1 MPNRNESNP
10 SNTDNKVDVR
20 NLTKIFGADPQAA
33 LDQLERGADK
43 DKIFEKTGNVVAV
56 SNVSFSVEPGQIF
69 VVMGLSGSGKS
80 TLIRCVNRLIAPTSG
95 QVRIDGEDIV
105 EVDDA
110 RLREIRL
117 NKVAMVF
124 QHFALFPHRTV
135 VDNVAFGL
143 KIRGLPAEERRE
155 KAIEALDRVGLKSWA
170 DSAPD
175 TLSGGMKQRV
185 GLARALAAD
194 AEILLMDEPF
204 SALDPLIRRDMQQ
217 ELIQLQQRL
226 RMTIIFITHDL
237 HEALTIG
244 DQIAIM
250 KDGRFVQVG
259 SPEEIVA
266 APADPYVASFTQD
279 VDRSRVISAQR
290 IMHPAETISEAVLS
304 GSDKPGPSASGDG
317 ALFVTD
323 QGDRPVG
330 LLLARDVDPT
340 TPATIPIEAMRRD
353 FPRADADAKLC
364 ELFDAC
370 AQGLPIAVLQQDRLI
385 GVLDPRDVFV
395 ELAREDG
402 GASKT
407 TGTAS
412 EHAREP
418 AALEASHG

>member
-1 MPNRNESNP
+1 MTAGKRKIRVQHLS
-10 SNTDNKVDVR
+10 KV
-20 NLTKIFGADPQAA
+20 FGAAPELAV
-33 LDQLERGADK
+33 ERLARGLDK
-43 DKIFEKTGNVVAV
+43 DAIFEQTRSVVAV
-56 SNVSFSVEPGQIF
+56 ADVSFAVAQGEIF

-80 TLIRCVNRLIAPTSG
+80 TLVRCINRLIEPSAG
-95 QVRIDGEDIV
+95 ELWIDEQSVAALDQ
-105 EVDDA
+105 EELRQL
-110 RLREIRL
+110 RLRKL
-117 NKVAMVF
+117 AMVF
-124 QHFALFPHRTV
+124 QHFALFPHKSV
-135 VDNVAFGL
+135 CENVEFGL
-143 KIRGLPAEERRE
+143 KIRGVGTDERRE
-155 KAIEALDRVGLKSWA
+155 RALGALDMVGLRAWA
-170 DSAPD
+170 DVAPS
-175 TLSGGMKQRV
+175 TLSGGMQQRV
-185 GLARALAAD
+185 GLARALAVD
-194 AEILLMDEPF
+194 PEVLLMDEPF